1 MYLIIWKIL
10 KFMIYSGR
18 QNVMAKAAIMGYGT
32 VGSGVYEIIKNNA
45 EKLKKN
51 ANGEPIET
59 KYILDIRDFPDHKEK
74 HLFTKDFND
83 ILNDSE
89 VSVVAEVMGGLH
101 PAYEFTKSLLE
112 SGKSVVTSNK
122 ELVATYGTELLAL
135 AREKNVNYFF
145 EASVGGGIPIIRPM
159 HQCLTANN
167 IIRIAGILNG
177 TTNYILNQMI
187 KSGQTFDAALKDAQ
201 AKGFAERNPAADIE
215 GHDAC
220 RKIAILTSL
229 ASGLTVD
236 YNDIETKGITDI
248 TLDDVNYAA
257 QMDAVIKLIGFAE
270 FQEDGKIYSIVSPM
284 VVKNDSPLSGVDGV
298 MNAIMVT
305 GDCVGNVMFYGA
317 GAGKLPTAS
326 AVVADVV
333 DAVKHIERSKKIM
346 WVEPK
351 ENIMANSDSKKF
363 AYFIRTTDNAENIR
377 GIFGKCEFV
386 DNIVSGESAFVT
398 EPMSQSD
405 AEEKSGKLKDVVSM
419 IKVLD

>member
-351 ENIMANSDSKKF
+351 ENIMANPDSKKF

-398 EPMSQSD
+398 EPLTQSE

>member
-1 MYLIIWKIL
+1 
-10 KFMIYSGR
+10 
-18 QNVMAKAAIMGYGT
+18 MAKAAIMGYGT

-89 VSVVAEVMGGLH
+89 ISVVAEVMGGLH

-187 KSGQTFDAALKDAQ
+187 KNGQTFDAALKDAQ

-386 DNIVSGESAFVT
+386 DNIVSDESAFVT